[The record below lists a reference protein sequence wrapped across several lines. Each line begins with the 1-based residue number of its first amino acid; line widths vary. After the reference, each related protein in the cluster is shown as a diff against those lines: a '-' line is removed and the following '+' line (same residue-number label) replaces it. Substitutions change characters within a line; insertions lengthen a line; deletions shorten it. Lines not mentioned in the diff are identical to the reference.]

1 MTVKND
7 ESLNLSQIKGCS
19 VHIDAVTNQRLKQ
32 YRLRFLKEN
41 PGKPLPGTA
50 QIIRFAVNQWLNG
63 DGNQ

>member
-7 ESLNLSQIKGCS
+7 ELLNLRQIKGCS

-32 YRLRFLKEN
+32 YRLRFLKDN
-41 PGKPLPGTA
+41 PGKPLPCTA